1 MNVAIKVKLFAM
13 LKERAGCNEV
23 ELNLPEGAT
32 AKDALVELG
41 RSTGMSD
48 FIERMPVALA
58 INREYVKDDAVLA
71 DGDELAVI
79 PPVSGGAE
87 PEPAIV
93 QAAIT
98 DLPLSVDRLIENVKH
113 PGAGAIVTFQ
123 GTTRTVERLEY
134 EAYDEMAAQLLEQI
148 LREVA
153 TEHGVLS
160 IAAEHRTGPV
170 ALSEASVVVAASSA
184 HRPEAFNAARAAI
197 DRIKSEL
204 PVWKKEV
211 EGESAEWVQGTPVGE
226 KAK

>member
-1 MNVAIKVKLFAM
+1 MAIKVKLFAM

>member
-1 MNVAIKVKLFAM
+1 VNVAIKVKLFAM

-23 ELNLPEGAT
+23 ELSLPAGAT

-48 FIERMPVALA
+48 LIERMPVALA
-58 INREYVKDDAVLA
+58 INREYVKEDAVLS

-79 PPVSGGAE
+79 PPVSGGAA
-87 PEPAIV
+87 PEQVVV

-148 LREVA
+148 LREGA
-153 TEHGVLS
+153 TAHGALA

-204 PVWKKEV
+204 PVWKKEI
-211 EGESAEWVQGTPVGE
+211 EGESAEWVEGTPVGE